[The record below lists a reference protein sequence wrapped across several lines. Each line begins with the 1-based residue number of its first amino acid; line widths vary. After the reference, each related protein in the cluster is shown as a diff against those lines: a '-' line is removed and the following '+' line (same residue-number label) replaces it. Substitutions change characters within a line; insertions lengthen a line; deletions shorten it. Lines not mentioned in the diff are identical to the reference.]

1 MDRVNFKMKHGC
13 SAALMM
19 AVWGFSNTAIA
30 SLIDPDQYLTDIY
43 STALVLTDSEL
54 LTIGFGSFDPNQ
66 IFGTNNPDFGG
77 QEVIDTKRKI
87 AVTSLPISFLFSN
100 EESLWLHRLK
110 LRAAYMGLTRDIDY
124 DQLEDSG
131 ITWESDK
138 NEDHVIAGYA
148 EYALGYQISE
158 GWQLFAGTGLHLM
171 HYKNKFT
178 ANSPAA
184 ETIEDLGIN
193 SAINGSS
200 NIWIAEPQ
208 ADLIYT
214 KDTGPGEIRFNSE
227 YHYFWGRSFGGSI
240 GTSNATTEGWRIMNG
255 IQYKY
260 HLDPWGSRKQ
270 DLLFRVRRID
280 VGGNLREPL
289 DTTHYAEYSFGWVMD
304 TSDYSSLI
312 YNVGIGISLNYG
324 SSLKG
329 GALVIYYNE

>member
-1 MDRVNFKMKHGC
+1 MKHGC
-13 SAALMM
+13 NVAL
-19 AVWGFSNTAIA
+19 AVAMLGSSTTAFA

-66 IFGTNNPDFGG
+66 IFGTSNPDFGG
-77 QEVIDTKRKI
+77 QESINTKRRI
-87 AVTSLPISFLFSN
+87 TVTSLPISFLFSN
-100 EESLWLHRLK
+100 DESPWLHRLK
-110 LRAAYMGLTRDIDY
+110 LRAAYMGLTRDVDY
-124 DQLEDSG
+124 DQLEDLG

-138 NEDHVIAGYA
+138 NEDEVIAGYA
-148 EYALGYQISE
+148 EYAVGYQISE
-158 GWQLFAGTGLHLM
+158 GWQLFTGSGLHLM
-171 HYKNKFT
+171 HYRNKFT

-184 ETIEDLGIN
+184 ETIEAKGIN
-193 SAINGSS
+193 SVINGTS
-200 NIWIAEPQ
+200 NIWIVEPQ

-240 GTSNATTEGWRIMNG
+240 GTANATPEGWRIMNG

-260 HLDPWGSRKQ
+260 HLDPWGNRKQ

-280 VGGNLREPL
+280 VGGDLREPL